1 MALCPIQYLQWE
13 MGMRLPGRSGED
25 MMEFNG
31 WLLFSCVAVY
41 TLDILLCDYEAVT
54 DIPFM
59 GGKGRWE
66 GDVMYMY
73 LAYLPI

>member
-1 MALCPIQYLQWE
+1 
-13 MGMRLPGRSGED
+13 MRLPGRSGED

-31 WLLFSCVAVY
+31 WLLFSCVSVY
-41 TLDILLCDYEAVT
+41 TLDVLLCEYGAVT
-54 DIPFM
+54 DI
-59 GGKGRWE
+59 GKRRWV